1 MKTAYKV
8 SNNISI
14 LGKGKIIGSKGKII
28 GSGSPNDF
36 KNTKNKIIKNYNNLK
51 RIK

>member
-28 GSGSPNDF
+28 GSGSPNIL
-36 KNTKNKIIKNYNNLK
+36 NQLNLQK
-51 RIK
+51 KF